1 MFQYGA
7 CMELSDVA
15 KAKYVSLTTYKR
27 DGGSSATPVWIAD
40 LGDGTIGFTTEA
52 DSLKVRRIRNDGRVV
67 VQACDMRGRVASGT
81 PSVEAVASVLEGA
94 ESERVRSKI
103 AAKYGWQYR
112 AMIAAGKLRQ
122 RFSKS
127 GEAAGAAIVI
137 APRSG

>member
-1 MFQYGA
+1 MQLA
-7 CMELSDVA
+7 DVA
-15 KAKYVSLTTYKR
+15 KSKYVSLTTYKR

-67 VQACDMRGRVASGT
+67 LQACDMRGKVKPGT
-81 PSVEAVASVLEGA
+81 PTVEGIASVIEGA
-94 ESERVRSKI
+94 ESERVRGKI
-103 AAKYGWQYR
+103 AAKYGWQFR

-127 GEAAGAAIVI
+127 GEAASTAIVI
-137 APRSG
+137 APRTR